1 MIPNPFE
8 ASSVVWPLC
17 FLLISLL
24 VLKQVRDDVR
34 PIFRGIIGGLAV
46 RAQNNAVEWAMLLAV
61 ATLGSFQSLIDVA
74 HANGWTF
81 VESFSKVAAPFLAGI
96 VAGAR
101 ISPLTPPPTTVIV
114 QKENTT
120 PTP

>member
-61 ATLGSFQSLIDVA
+61 ATLGSTQALIDVA
-74 HANGWTF
+74 HTNGWVF
-81 VESFSKVAAPFLAGI
+81 VESFAKVATPFLAGI

-101 ISPLTPPPTTVIV
+101 ISPLTQPPTTVIV
-114 QKENTT
+114 QKETT
-120 PTP
+120 IPTL